1 MSTDDRFTEIVER
14 HEAATKGP
22 YEWIEAAVMADGY
35 TYVNDLDSPHAGDD
49 PVASGRVAGE
59 GADLEAL
66 AHSWAD
72 RAWLIAEVRR
82 LRKELNAATA
92 PVMGN
97 TQRPDPN
104 EDWAYSERCSM
115 CRPLDWWKVCPDTEH
130 PKCPRLVPTLTDATE
145 GRR

>member
-82 LRKELNAATA
+82 LRGALKRYAEQS
-92 PVMGN
+92 VS
-97 TQRPDPN
+97 D
-104 EDWAYSERCSM
+104 EREA
-115 CRPLDWWKVCPDTEH
+115 LI
-130 PKCPRLVPTLTDATE
+130 PTLTTQP
-145 GRR
+145 RRR